1 MRVTRSFCAID
12 APSRRRSSSQFH
24 GTQKNKSI
32 GILTAFHR
40 RQQRQQQKRAITSAQ
55 MMMPK
60 TTPDSLKRLQNGSD
74 VRGVALDGIE
84 NEPITIT
91 PESVF
96 CLGCA
101 FVDWLR
107 EEKKIKGD
115 VSVGIGRDPRLSGPT
130 LKDAFAL
137 GVQFKNGK
145 AIDCELSTTPACF
158 FATVDDPELGPAYE
172 GCVMLTASHLPFNRN
187 GIKFFTKDG
196 GLDKKDV
203 GFMCERAGKYIA
215 DAEKEMSKG
224 TEANIESRP
233 YIDKYSSILRDKII
247 EGINDGTDKPLKGF
261 KIVVDAGNGSGGF
274 FTSKVLEPLGADCTG
289 SQFLDPDGMFPNHAP
304 NPEEKEAMES
314 ATKAVLANKADL
326 GIVFDTDVDRSA
338 VIDSYGKEIN
348 RNKLIAVLSHIALQK
363 EPGSTIVTD
372 SVTSSGLKTF
382 IENEGGKHLRYMRGY
397 KNVINKGIELNSKG
411 ISAPLMIETSG
422 HGAMK
427 ENYNLDDGAYLAV
440 KIIIEAVKRKNAGG
454 DGIGEILEN
463 LKEPLESSEVR
474 LKIANP
480 EFKKVGSDVIERF
493 KKAIENGYFEP
504 NFVCAKENFEGIR
517 AESEGKGWFLLRSS
531 LHDPVMVLNIESD
544 EKGGVNKYAKQIVKW
559 FEDKKFEDVDASAIA
574 KI

>member
-1 MRVTRSFCAID
+1 MGTLRVLLKEHSKPPDRPRAKNTGSKCVSSAAFVRSTLLREEERPLNFTA
-12 APSRRRSSSQFH
+12 RK
-24 GTQKNKSI
+24 KNKSI

-40 RQQRQQQKRAITSAQ
+40 RQQRQQQKRAIIPNITSAQ

-101 FVDWLR
+101 FVEWLR

-215 DAEKEMSKG
+215 DAEK
-224 TEANIESRP
+224 
-233 YIDKYSSILRDKII
+233 
-247 EGINDGTDKPLKGF
+247 
-261 KIVVDAGNGSGGF
+261 GSGGF

-427 ENYNLDDGAYLAV
+427 ENYYLDDGAYLAV
-440 KIIIEAVKRKNAGG
+440 KIIIEAVKRKNTGG
-454 DGIGEILEN
+454 GGIGEILEN

-493 KKAIENGYFEP
+493 KQAIENGYFEP